1 MTSRG
6 GGILFLFTPLIF
18 ESQISP
24 KSQVEVYYLDTN
36 KS

>member
-18 ESQISP
+18 GSQTSP
-24 KSQVEVYYLDTN
+24 KSQVEVYYLDIN
-36 KS
+36 KA